1 MNNEGDTLG
10 RAPFVF
16 LTMSDGLKKSLV
28 IQGSI
33 LAMAGLISKVIG
45 FLYRI
50 PMANI
55 LGNEGNGLYSV
66 SFGIYN
72 IALTLSSYSMP
83 LAVSKLVSA
92 RIARGKY
99 KNSHRIFNIAILF
112 SLITGLIA
120 WMALFWGS
128 KFLAE
133 VYQKPGLEYPLR
145 ILAPTTF
152 VVALLGTCRG
162 FFQGHRNMVPTA
174 ISQVI
179 EQIVN
184 AIVSIVAAA
193 SFVKAIGEI
202 EATQPGLSVFLYDPD
217 TMSVAAA
224 GATGGTLGTF
234 MGALVALILFVLLFM
249 MNEKR
254 IKKEA
259 SGDDLPDE
267 DKRLLWKALIVTVFP
282 IIISQSVY
290 QLGYTLDDLIFGN
303 LVVKVQMVSQAETTV
318 MQGIFN
324 TQYNQ
329 MINLPAAIATSM
341 ASATIP
347 TIVAAFS
354 RKDKMELKRKTDQ
367 VFKFTLL
374 IALPAAVGLAVMAEP
389 VMQTL
394 FPRLG
399 DKMDMAVL
407 LLQTGSSAVVFYT
420 MSTISSSVLQGC
432 DRMWTPVFHAAVS
445 LNIHVILLIALLCAT
460 DMNVMALIIGNVT
473 FPLITSVMNM
483 VSLCKRAGYSLD
495 WKKTFIL
502 PGLAAV
508 VMGAVTFGIL
518 CMLKALGTANIIQ
531 LVVPIIIAVPV
542 YAAMVFALKAVS
554 LEEAGSLPLIGKF
567 IKRIL
572 RLFDIKKGK
581 NKR

>member
-1 MNNEGDTLG
+1 MPLLYFFD
-10 RAPFVF
+10 
-16 LTMSDGLKKSLV
+16 MSDGLKKSLV

-112 SLITGLIA
+112 SLTTGLIA
-120 WMALFWGS
+120 WGALFFGAN
-128 KFLAE
+128 FLAE
-133 VYQKPGLEYPLR
+133 IYQKPGLEYPLK

-174 ISQVI
+174 VSQVI

-184 AIVSIVAAA
+184 AAVSIIAA
-193 SFVKAIGEI
+193 SAFVKSFGEI
-202 EATQPGLSVFLYDPD
+202 EQTQTGISLFLYNPD
-217 TMSVAAA
+217 TMSAAAA

-234 MGALVALILFVLLFM
+234 MGALVALVMFLALFM
-249 MNEKR
+249 MSEKR

-267 DKRLLWKALIVTVFP
+267 EKHLLWKALIVTVFP

-303 LVVKVQMVSQAETTV
+303 LVVRVQQISQAETTV

-354 RKDKMELKRKTDQ
+354 RKDKAELKRKTDQ
-367 VFKFTLL
+367 VFMFTLL
-374 IALPAAVGLAVMAEP
+374 IALPSAVGLAVMAEP

-399 DKMDMAVL
+399 DKMGMAVL

-460 DMNVMALIIGNVT
+460 DMNVMALIIGNVS

-483 VSLCKRAGYSLD
+483 ISLRKQADYSFD

-502 PGLAAV
+502 PGLAAII
-508 VMGAVTFGIL
+508 MGAVTFGIL
-518 CMLKALGTANIIQ
+518 CILKDLGCGHIVQ
-531 LVVPIIIAVPV
+531 LLVPIGVAVPV
-542 YAAMVFALKAVS
+542 YAAMVLILKAVS
-554 LEEAGSLPLIGKF
+554 IEEAGSLPLIGKY
-567 IKRIL
+567 IRKIV
-572 RLFDIKKGK
+572 RLLEGNRK
-581 NKR
+581 

>member
-1 MNNEGDTLG
+1 
-10 RAPFVF
+10 
-16 LTMSDGLKKSLV
+16 MSDGLKKSLV

-99 KNSHRIFNIAILF
+99 KNSQRMFNIAILF
-112 SLITGLIA
+112 SLTTGLIA
-120 WMALFWGS
+120 WGVLFFGS
-128 KFLAE
+128 RFLAE
-133 VYQKPGLEYPLR
+133 IYQKPGLEYPLR

-184 AIVSIVAAA
+184 AVVSIIAAA
-193 SFVKAIGEI
+193 TFVKSIGEI
-202 EATQPGLSVFLYDPD
+202 ESTQPALSLFLYDPD
-217 TMSVAAA
+217 TMTVAA
-224 GATGGTLGTF
+224 
-234 MGALVALILFVLLFM
+234 GALVALLMFVLLFIM
-249 MNEKR
+249 SEKR

-267 DKRLLWKALIVTVFP
+267 EKRLLWKALIATVFP

-303 LVVKVQMVSQAETTV
+303 LVVRVQQISQAETTV

-329 MINLPAAIATSM
+329 MINLPAAIATAM

-354 RKDKMELKRKTDQ
+354 RKDTAELKRKTDQ

-374 IALPAAVGLAVMAEP
+374 IALPSAVGLAVMADP

-399 DKMDMAVL
+399 DKMGMAVL
-407 LLQTGSSAVVFYT
+407 LLQTGSSAIVFYT

-432 DRMWTPVFHAAVS
+432 DRMWTPVFHAAIS

-460 DMNVMALIIGNVT
+460 DMNVMALIIGNVS
-473 FPLITSVMNM
+473 FPLITSVLNM
-483 VSLCKRAGYSLD
+483 VSLRRRTGYSLD

-508 VMGAVTFGIL
+508 IMGAVTSGIL
-518 CMLKALGTANIIQ
+518 YVLKLLGVGNIIQ
-531 LVVPIIIAVPV
+531 LLVPIFIAVPV
-542 YAAMVFALKAVS
+542 YSAMVFVLKAVS
-554 LEEAGSLPLIGKF
+554 IEEAVSFPLIGKY
-567 IKRIL
+567 IGKTV
-572 RLFDIKKGK
+572 RLLDRKKSK
-581 NKR
+581 NKNRNKR

>member
-1 MNNEGDTLG
+1 
-10 RAPFVF
+10 
-16 LTMSDGLKKSLV
+16 MSDGLKKSLV
-28 IQGSI
+28 VQGSI

-112 SLITGLIA
+112 SLTTGLIA
-120 WMALFWGS
+120 WMAIFWGA

-193 SFVKAIGEI
+193 SFVKAIGGI
-202 EATQPGLSVFLYDPD
+202 EASQPGLSVFLYDPD

-234 MGALVALILFVLLFM
+234 MGALVALIMFAFLFVLS
-249 MNEKR
+249 EKR

-267 DKRLLWKALIVTVFP
+267 EKRLLWKALLVTVFP

-303 LVVKVQMVSQAETTV
+303 LVVRIQQISQAETTV

-354 RKDKMELKRKTDQ
+354 RKDTAELKRKTDQ

-374 IALPAAVGLAVMAEP
+374 IALPSAVGLAVMAEP

-432 DRMWTPVFHAAVS
+432 DRMWTPVFHAAIS

-483 VSLCKRAGYSLD
+483 ISLRKQAGYSLD
-495 WKKTFIL
+495 WKRTFIL
-502 PGLAAV
+502 PGLASV
-508 VMGAVTFGIL
+508 IMGAVTFGIL
-518 CMLKALGTANIIQ
+518 YILKRLGAGHIIQ
-531 LVVPIIIAVPV
+531 LIVPISLACPV
-542 YAAMVFALKAVS
+542 YAVLILLLKAVS
-554 LEEAGSLPLIGKF
+554 IEEAFSLPLIGKF
-567 IKRIL
+567 VRKIAG
-572 RLFDIKKGK
+572 LFGKKKQK
-581 NKR
+581 NRR

>member
-1 MNNEGDTLG
+1 
-10 RAPFVF
+10 
-16 LTMSDGLKKSLV
+16 
-28 IQGSI
+28 
-33 LAMAGLISKVIG
+33 
-45 FLYRI
+45 
-50 PMANI
+50 
-55 LGNEGNGLYSV
+55 
-66 SFGIYN
+66 
-72 IALTLSSYSMP
+72 
-83 LAVSKLVSA
+83 
-92 RIARGKY
+92 
-99 KNSHRIFNIAILF
+99 
-112 SLITGLIA
+112 
-120 WMALFWGS
+120 MALFWGS

-445 LNIHVILLIALLCAT
+445 LNIHVILLIALLCVT

-572 RLFDIKKGK
+572 RLFDRKKGK

>member
-1 MNNEGDTLG
+1 
-10 RAPFVF
+10 
-16 LTMSDGLKKSLV
+16 
-28 IQGSI
+28 
-33 LAMAGLISKVIG
+33 
-45 FLYRI
+45 
-50 PMANI
+50 MANI

-99 KNSHRIFNIAILF
+99 KNSHRIFNIAIIF
-112 SLITGLIA
+112 SLTTGLLA
-120 WMALFWGS
+120 WGALFWGS

-193 SFVKAIGEI
+193 SFVRAIGGI
-202 EATQPGLSVFLYDPD
+202 EASQPGLSVFLYDPD

-234 MGALVALILFVLLFM
+234 MGALVALIMFALLFVLS
-249 MNEKR
+249 EKR

-267 DKRLLWKALIVTVFP
+267 EKRLLWKALLVTVFP

-303 LVVKVQMVSQAETTV
+303 LVVRIQQISQAETTV

-354 RKDKMELKRKTDQ
+354 RKDTAELKRKTDQ
-367 VFKFTLL
+367 VFKLTLL
-374 IALPAAVGLAVMAEP
+374 IALPSAVGLAVMAEP

-432 DRMWTPVFHAAVS
+432 DRMWTPVFHAAIS

-483 VSLCKRAGYSLD
+483 ISLRKQAGYSLD
-495 WKKTFIL
+495 WKRTFIL
-502 PGLAAV
+502 PGLASV
-508 VMGAVTFGIL
+508 IMGAVTFGIL
-518 CMLKALGTANIIQ
+518 YILKRLGAGHIIQ
-531 LVVPIIIAVPV
+531 LIVPISLACPV
-542 YAAMVFALKAVS
+542 YAVLILLLKAVS
-554 LEEAGSLPLIGKF
+554 IEEAFSLPLIGKF
-567 IKRIL
+567 VRKIAG
-572 RLFDIKKGK
+572 LFGKKKQK
-581 NKR
+581 NRR